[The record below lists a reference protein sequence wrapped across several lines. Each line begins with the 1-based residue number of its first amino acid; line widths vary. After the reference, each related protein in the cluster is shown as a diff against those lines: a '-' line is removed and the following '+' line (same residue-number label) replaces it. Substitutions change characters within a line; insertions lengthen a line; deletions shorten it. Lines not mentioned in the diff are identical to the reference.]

1 MSDDVIRI
9 GFVGAGGNTTKRHIP
24 GFQATDGVEL
34 VSVANRTRES
44 SQRVA
49 DEFGISTVYDGW
61 QDLIAADDTDAIC
74 IGTWPNMHHTLVLAA
89 LDAGKHVLCEARM
102 AMDSAEAWDML
113 SAGQEQPDL
122 IKQLVPAPF
131 TLWADKTVKELIT
144 NGFTGDLLS
153 VDVALSKGFIDRDAL
168 FTWRDDRDVSGN
180 NVMWTGIFYEVL
192 MRLIGPA
199 TSVQALTTTNV
210 KWRQDDQGERRYI
223 TIPDHVELLCE
234 MAAGPVAHMRVS
246 SVTGLAPEDT
256 IWFYGAEGTLKIDIH
271 CQKLYGARR
280 VDSELSEIIVRPEM
294 GGSWRVEE
302 EFVNAIKGVEEVT
315 HTTFEDGVRYM
326 EFTDAILQSS
336 QSSKKITLPL

>member
-1 MSDDVIRI
+1 MNDDVIRI

-24 GFQATDGVEL
+24 GFKAIDGVEL
-34 VSVANRTRES
+34 GSVANRTRKS

-61 QDLIAADDTDAIC
+61 QDLIASDDTDAIC

-113 SAGQEQPDL
+113 AAGQEQPDL

-131 TLWADKTVKELIT
+131 TLWADKTVKELIA

-153 VDVALSKGFIDRDAL
+153 VDVALSKGFIDHDAP

-192 MRLIGPA
+192 MGLIGPA

-210 KWRQDDQGERRYI
+210 KWRQDDQGKRRYI

-234 MAAGPVAHMRVS
+234 MASGPLAHMRVS
-246 SVTGLAPEDT
+246 TVTGLAPEDT
-256 IWFYGAEGTLKIDIH
+256 IWIYGAEGTLKIDIH
-271 CQKLYGARR
+271 DQKLYGARR
-280 VDSELSEIIVRPEM
+280 GDSELSEIIVRPEM

-302 EFVNAIKGVEEVT
+302 EFVNAIRGVEEVT

-336 QSSKKITLPL
+336 QSDKKITLPL